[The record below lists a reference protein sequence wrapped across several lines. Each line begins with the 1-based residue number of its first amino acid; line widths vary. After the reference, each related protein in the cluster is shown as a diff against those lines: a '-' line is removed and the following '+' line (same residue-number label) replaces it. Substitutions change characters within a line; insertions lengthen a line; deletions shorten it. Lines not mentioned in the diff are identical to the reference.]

1 MWQIIPSVICTL
13 LMVILIDKHPWL
25 SFGLFVVYICLLFD
39 IFDRF
44 VMGLVIVGILFLIV
58 RIMPPVCAAW
68 RASRTRKKQ
77 DEQWAQEYVEKLNKE
92 AEERNYRR

>member
-1 MWQIIPSVICTL
+1 MWQIIFIVICTL
-13 LMVILIDKHPWL
+13 LTAILFDKHPWL
-25 SFGLFVVYICLLFD
+25 SFGLLFVNICLL
-39 IFDRF
+39 FDRF

-58 RIMPPVCAAW
+58 RIMPPVYAAW

-77 DEQWAQEYVEKLNKE
+77 DEQWAKEYAEKLDKE